1 MGQTYAVSLKVG
13 FLNKE
18 LAATALRSKLERAE
32 KEHVNY
38 DLDHY
43 RDELGI
49 GTDKIE
55 DLLKIFFGGWYGNL
69 RPEGDDER
77 CIGSFFDASY
87 GWESVMMDAFD
98 LIAPYLEDG
107 SEIEIYPD
115 HGVDL
120 GYVENGDVTWN
131 C

>member
-1 MGQTYAVSLKVG
+1 MGQTYAITLKVE

-18 LAATALRSKLERAE
+18 LAAAALRAKLSRAE

-38 DLDHY
+38 CLDHY

-49 GTDKIE
+49 GTERLE

-69 RPEGDDER
+69 REQDD
-77 CIGSFFDASY
+77 GSYCPFFDASY
-87 GWESVMMDAFD
+87 GWEGVMMDAFD
-98 LIAPYLEDG
+98 LIAPFLVDG

-115 HGVDL
+115 SGCDL
-120 GYVENGDVTWN
+120 AYVENGESIWN